1 MTNQKYPSFPG
12 LAMNTAV
19 GKVFN
24 YYFSGTDGS
33 VYLEFRPKKLKFKE
47 KNEAFNCEQDVS

>member
-1 MTNQKYPSFPG
+1 
-12 LAMNTAV
+12 MNTAV

-47 KNEAFNCEQDVS
+47 NNEAFNCEQDVS